1 MISQM
6 SLLQWHKSNRAH
18 HIFSRY
24 NLSCRASN
32 SLRCEPIMRFIS
44 QSFRTML
51 VMVPAGAVV
60 AAAGCGGGA
69 SMLPSAQVPITV
81 SLTHST
87 VNLLQDGTAVIDPIT
102 IASSSETALVV
113 VSGLPAGVQVNYA
126 STDTNP
132 SGTLTFVA
140 GADSQAGTSTP
151 TVSVY
156 SAGQTAS
163 TTFTLIVG

>member
-1 MISQM
+1 
-6 SLLQWHKSNRAH
+6 
-18 HIFSRY
+18 
-24 NLSCRASN
+24 
-32 SLRCEPIMRFIS
+32 
-44 QSFRTML
+44 
-51 VMVPAGAVV
+51 
-60 AAAGCGGGA
+60 
-69 SMLPSAQVPITV
+69 MLPSAQVPITV

-140 GADSQAGTSTP
+140 GADCKLVHLRPPCLCIRQGKRHQP
-151 TVSVY
+151 R
-156 SAGQTAS
+156 
-163 TTFTLIVG
+163 LP